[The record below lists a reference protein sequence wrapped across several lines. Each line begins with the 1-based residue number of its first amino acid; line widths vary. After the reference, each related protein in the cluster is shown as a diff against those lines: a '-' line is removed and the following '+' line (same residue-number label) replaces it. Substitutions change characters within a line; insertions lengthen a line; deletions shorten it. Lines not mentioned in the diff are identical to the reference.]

1 MLSGKTITRVSLP
14 HLNANVERI
23 FIQMNIPNTKLRKLM
38 DVSIL
43 KAILI
48 GTCGLRHSQKCYNDS
63 EYLTIQ
69 KHTEIMDCINC
80 QHIVIPSKMIIK
92 QTDSASCAFV

>member
-1 MLSGKTITRVSLP
+1 
-14 HLNANVERI
+14 
-23 FIQMNIPNTKLRKLM
+23 M

-48 GTCGLRHSQKCYNDS
+48 GTCGLRHSQKCYNDF

-80 QHIVIPSKMIIK
+80 QHIVIPSKMIK
-92 QTDSASCAFV
+92 NRQTRLRVLLFNHKKMVLIYQAHKNDKLHVSYLLLQ